1 MRINGFG
8 IGYLMSIEGLEC
20 IESKERQRE
29 AKRGRTKRIH
39 KIIYIEETSYLC
51 LIIQDFTAVNFTA
64 VNFEK

>member
-29 AKRGRTKRIH
+29 AKRGKERANQAD
-39 KIIYIEETSYLC
+39 S
-51 LIIQDFTAVNFTA
+51 
-64 VNFEK
+64 